1 MKKVG
6 RIIGQRMVPSR
17 LRLSGMIESSQSGV
31 GQGGETKAEGM
42 EASNW
47 KGSPS

>member
-6 RIIGQRMVPSR
+6 RIIGQKRIPSR
-17 LRLSGMIESSQSGV
+17 LRLSGSFQVGV
-31 GQGGETKAEGM
+31 GQGGETKAEEK

-47 KGSPS
+47 KGSPL